1 MLNLKTKF
9 LLRHDPK
16 SLKIKI
22 YSSSGTKINKNN
34 SFLPRDFRFF
44 QKNSFLEKFDYLYPK
59 S

>member
-44 QKNSFLEKFDYLYPK
+44 QKSVF
-59 S
+59 